1 MTEPT
6 SKRILDAATR
16 VFSRD
21 GFHRARMH
29 AVAAEA
35 GVAVGTIYNHFADK
49 DDLLLSIF
57 EAEFEEQMAL
67 LEELRST
74 DLPVDQQVRRL
85 LEGHFARANERR
97 ELSQLVL
104 AERYTRDSRLRE
116 RLIDL
121 QRAAV
126 DRIAD
131 ILRNGMAE
139 GWIRPCNPKVVGQA
153 LFDLIQTTS
162 ACCFIYEPDEARE
175 MLDSAPAELADLMWR
190 GLRRRDDE
198 RTD

>member
-1 MTEPT
+1 
-6 SKRILDAATR
+6 
-16 VFSRD
+16 
-21 GFHRARMH
+21 MH
-29 AVAAEA
+29 AIAAEA

-57 EAEFEEQMAL
+57 EAEFEERMGL

-85 LEGHFARANERR
+85 LEDHFTRANERR

-116 RLIDL
+116 RLIEL

-131 ILRNGMAE
+131 ILRKGIDE
-139 GWIRPCNPKVVGQA
+139 GWIRPCNPKVIGQA
-153 LFDLIQTTS
+153 LFDLIQTMS
-162 ACCFIYEPDEARE
+162 ACWFIYEPDEALE
-175 MLDSAPAELADLMWR
+175 ILDSAPAELADLMWH

-198 RTD
+198 RTV